1 MSMFFFYIVEKKFL
15 KSNVQT
21 KIIVFRDSTLLKN
34 KIIKKP
40 FPFLL
45 LGSAIIFYICYMI
58 SDSLIKDWIK
68 TGYYSDIVFLFLI
81 NGFFFQK
88 KIYSHHYLSISCNII
103 LFPPCFLQKASYP

>member
-1 MSMFFFYIVEKKFL
+1 MFIYFYASDLFIYIIFFLPILFMIEIYGEENKKNNGINNYFDSIGLMSMFFFYIVEKKFL

-45 LGSAIIFYICYMI
+45 LGSAIIFYI
-58 SDSLIKDWIK
+58 
-68 TGYYSDIVFLFLI
+68 
-81 NGFFFQK
+81 
-88 KIYSHHYLSISCNII
+88 
-103 LFPPCFLQKASYP
+103 